1 MLIGCNSGS
10 RKLLS
15 SQELQK
21 QVTDFLRLF
30 LLHPMSRAINQ
41 IGAPPTSRCRGLH
54 PLKGTWILIDTPIA
68 LASNVTSGHIDRT
81 ARKHLKFGSVF
92 AASAPIPLQATLKP
106 RLAKF
111 ASVHVQLVLGEPPA

>member
-41 IGAPPTSRCRGLH
+41 ICAPPTSRCRGLH
-54 PLKGTWILIDTPIA
+54 SLKGTWILIDTPIA

-81 ARKHLKFGSVF
+81 ARKRLKLCSVS
-92 AASAPIPLQATLKP
+92 AANAPIPLQATLKAGS
-106 RLAKF
+106 AKF
-111 ASVHVQLVLGEPPA
+111 ASVHVQFVLSKPLA